1 MQSTIALSGLPPD
14 NLRQPIIGAGVG
26 NGLNAHAATEGG
38 ADFLVTYS
46 TAIYRTQGLPSMLSF
61 LPYDNCNRMT
71 LDILP
76 TISSNSGN
84 VPLFAGLGAHDPR
97 EDLEHLIEKSFARGA
112 AGVANEPFA
121 GTYGTFIRS
130 ALDQAHLGFERELKM
145 LKLCAAKN
153 GLTLGWAFSEN
164 ECQLLAANG
173 MNYIGLM
180 IEASGT
186 LAPEGIREEICSKC
200 NIIFRENPDA
210 VILLHGK
217 PFENDSLLEAM
228 IRETPV
234 SGYFTGSSLERAT
247 VEHAIREKIQYYK
260 TLTIEKE
267 ELS

>member
-1 MQSTIALSGLPPD
+1 MQSTIALPD
-14 NLRQPIIGAGVG
+14 IPTDSPKPPIIGVGVG
-26 NGLNAHAATEGG
+26 NGLNAHAAAEGG
-38 ADFLVTYS
+38 ADFLATYS

-84 VPLFAGLGAHDPR
+84 VPLLAGLGAHDPR
-97 EDLEHLIEKSFARGA
+97 EDLEYLIEEAFACGA
-112 AGVANEPFA
+112 VGVANEPFA

-130 ALDQAHLGFERELKM
+130 ALDQVHLGFERELKM
-145 LKLCAAKN
+145 LKLCASKH

-180 IEASGT
+180 VEASGT
-186 LAPEGIREEICSKC
+186 PEPEEIREEICGKC
-200 NIIFRENPDA
+200 NTISHENPNA

-217 PFENDSLLEAM
+217 PFENDSLLEEM
-228 IRETPV
+228 IHQTPV
-234 SGYFTGSSLERAT
+234 SGYFTGSSLERST
-247 VEHAIREKIQYYK
+247 VERAIREKIQYYK
-260 TLTIEKE
+260 SLTTKKE